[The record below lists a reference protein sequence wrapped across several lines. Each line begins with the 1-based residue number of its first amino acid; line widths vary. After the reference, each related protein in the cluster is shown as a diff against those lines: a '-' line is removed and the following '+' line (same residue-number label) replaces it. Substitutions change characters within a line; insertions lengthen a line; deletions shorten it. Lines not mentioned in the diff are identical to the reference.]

1 MQVME
6 EMVVEMAVEMVEA
19 QEPRVLLD
27 LKDHQVLISLRAG
40 G

>member
-6 EMVVEMAVEMVEA
+6 GMVVEMAAA